1 MPHVRTGLE
10 ILLERG
16 SPGLSGLAC
25 GLIANHTS
33 IDRNLRSGIDLL
45 HASEKIELRALFGPE
60 HGVRGDA
67 QAGAPIQNATDAR
80 TGLPVFSL
88 YGETE
93 KPTSEMLA
101 GLDALVFDI
110 QDVGVRYGTYL
121 STMIAAM
128 EVAAENGVRF
138 AALDR
143 PNPIGGVAI
152 EVPLVEEGFASFV
165 GAYPVPIR
173 HGMTLG
179 ELARLVASERG
190 WPEPVVVPME
200 GWSRSM
206 WFDQTGLPWVQVSP
220 NLPTLDAV
228 TLYAGTC
235 LFEGTTISEGR
246 GTTRPFEY
254 VGAPWIDAFALVERM
269 ENAKLPGYAYRP
281 AWFTPTF
288 SKHAGTVCGGVQVYV
303 LDRKIARP
311 VAMGVQL
318 LSAMLELSGEWFD
331 WRIGGDGR
339 WFIDLLYGS
348 DRLRRTIDAGAD
360 AAAAG
365 GPSTLLRSGRDD
377 KGGLRSGRDDDGG
390 RSTGR
395 DDEEM
400 KFEERRAPFLLYSE

>member
-1 MPHVRTGLE
+1 
-10 ILLERG
+10 
-16 SPGLSGLAC
+16 
-25 GLIANHTS
+25 
-33 IDRNLRSGIDLL
+33 
-45 HASEKIELRALFGPE
+45 
-60 HGVRGDA
+60 
-67 QAGAPIQNATDAR
+67 
-80 TGLPVFSL
+80 
-88 YGETE
+88 
-93 KPTSEMLA
+93 
-101 GLDALVFDI
+101 
-110 QDVGVRYGTYL
+110 VRYGTYL

-318 LSAMLELSGEWFD
+318 LSAMLELSGDWFD